1 MDFFSDLGKELD
13 AYEQRR
19 AGRRGDGG
27 DGGVGSIWE
36 EFAAFG
42 EEFLEFLEENLPEE
56 TQSRAAREE
65 GARPAAGETKA
76 APPPPRQ
83 PSMDVDEVLAQ
94 MKRDMGLD

>member
-1 MDFFSDLGKELD
+1 M
-13 AYEQRR
+13 
-19 AGRRGDGG
+19 
-27 DGGVGSIWE
+27 GSIWE